1 MQSQQYQSQE
11 LQNFL
16 VSQLEQNISGEL
28 ALETRVDSWQ
38 TQRIGRLVINNGA
51 LVYGDSKIPNNL
63 QLARTFG
70 NKFKSKSI
78 DSALTVA
85 RNKLTNPK
93 SVRELIKI
101 LVKLRVFKW
110 EQIEANIH
118 NQVVLMLE
126 KFVTYPGQAIWHDS
140 TDFDLCFGE
149 DCHGL
154 NWIQLKQD
162 LNLRQKQ
169 WTSLAP
175 QISSMDA
182 VPYVGQSNK
191 LKLGFLRGSDPRI
204 GEHFD
209 TYVDGRRTLVDI
221 ATVMDKDPLIV
232 ANFYFNWVNSGIV
245 SFKNISEANNQA
257 GTIASGTSDTNLP
270 KVLSVD
276 DSPIVQLSI
285 KRALTGHCNLLCSN
299 QPINALSILRQHSV
313 ELLLLDLTMP
323 GIDGLDFCK
332 MIRNIPKFKNL
343 PIVMLTARDGFI
355 NKMKGQ
361 IAGTNEY
368 LTKPF
373 TPEELVAVVNKYIKV
388 RQA

>member
-11 LQNFL
+11 LQNL
-16 VSQLEQNISGEL
+16 LASQLKQNISGEL
-28 ALETRVDSWQ
+28 ALETRVSSLQ
-38 TQRIGRLVINNGA
+38 TQRIGRLVINNGV

-63 QLARTFG
+63 QLAKIFA
-70 NKFKSKSI
+70 NQLKCKSI

-85 RNKLTNPK
+85 SNKITNPK

-101 LVKLRVFKW
+101 LVKLRIFKW

-126 KFVTYPGQAIWHDS
+126 KFVNYPGQATWHDS

-162 LNLRQKQ
+162 LSHRQKQ
-169 WTSLAP
+169 WASLAP
-175 QISSMDA
+175 QISSIDA
-182 VPYVGQSNK
+182 VPYVDPSNH
-191 LKLGFLRGSDPRI
+191 LKLNFLRVSDPRI

-257 GTIASGTSDTNLP
+257 GTIASRTSDTNLP
-270 KVLSVD
+270 IVLSVD

-285 KRALTGHCNLLCSN
+285 KRALTGHCNLLCSS
-299 QPINALSILRQHSV
+299 QPINALSILRQQSV

-323 GIDGLDFCK
+323 GLDGLDFCK

-343 PIVMLTARDGFI
+343 PIVMLTARDSFI
-355 NKMKGQ
+355 NKMEGK
-361 IAGTNEY
+361 IAGATEY

-388 RQA
+388 GQA